1 VLDQSSICLGEI
13 GADGAL
19 LPDFLL
25 GRGKTSDVAEQVTPK
40 CRIFKEN
47 PRWTR
52 KSDEA
57 LLRHGA
63 KSCDYWATC
72 HCCKIAVT
80 LINSL
85 FGEEKNAR
93 ILRLPEK

>member
-1 VLDQSSICLGEI
+1 LGI
-13 GADGAL
+13 GTDGAL

-63 KSCDYWATC
+63 KSCDYWASC
-72 HCCKIAVT
+72 HCCKIPIA
-80 LINSL
+80 LIDTQKS
-85 FGEEKNAR
+85 EHRAQACEHACAC
-93 ILRLPEK
+93 